1 MTGMIKQQIHYYGE
15 LLKTILKDNL
25 SVYQMDRP
33 FRKIGSF
40 VFFFYQKEMCFIWP
54 VMKRHEKSTDHLAH
68 LLSFLLHRLEGITVD
83 KVVEKEKADKFLTD
97 FLKLKWA

>member
-1 MTGMIKQQIHYYGE
+1 MMTGMIKQQIHYYGE

-40 VFFFYQKEMCFIWP
+40 VFFFYQKEMCFI
-54 VMKRHEKSTDHLAH
+54 
-68 LLSFLLHRLEGITVD
+68 
-83 KVVEKEKADKFLTD
+83 
-97 FLKLKWA
+97 